1 MQYAR
6 LGNTG
11 LIVSRLCLGTMTF
24 GLDAGIP
31 ALNKVDIES
40 AGIMIRD
47 SMETG
52 VNFFDT
58 ADGYANGQSETML
71 GKLLSSV
78 RHDVVIATKVGFRT
92 GSPVTQA
99 GLSRRHILSA
109 CDASLRRLNTDY
121 IDLYYIHRWDPETPI
136 DETLGALDDLCRAG
150 KIRYAGCSN
159 IAAHQMMAS
168 LWTAD
173 RERTIR
179 F

>member
-52 VNFFDT
+52 
-58 ADGYANGQSETML
+58 ANN
-71 GKLLSSV
+71 
-78 RHDVVIATKVGFRT
+78 
-92 GSPVTQA
+92 
-99 GLSRRHILSA
+99 
-109 CDASLRRLNTDY
+109 RRL
-121 IDLYYIHRWDPETPI
+121 PVS
-136 DETLGALDDLCRAG
+136 GALQMSRSRAA
-150 KIRYAGCSN
+150 RAPRLSVESN
-159 IAAHQMMAS
+159 VQMLRAPQAQS
-168 LWTAD
+168 AD
-173 RERTIR
+173 HRCGLFGINA
-179 F
+179 